1 MSAARSQCQ
10 VFLGQPLFLF
20 PRVPA
25 EGLPCDVTCR
35 GEVWELISEFEFSFL
50 CLRLYW
56 FKNNQLIKF
65 FIPIEISLLLYLD

>member
-35 GEVWELISEFEFSFL
+35 GEVWELISEFEFSF
-50 CLRLYW
+50 
-56 FKNNQLIKF
+56 
-65 FIPIEISLLLYLD
+65 SLSQVVLVQKQSID